1 MMKLRIG
8 VLMIILGLVLGS
20 CGKRSKSFSEYKK
33 EEREAI
39 NRLITKEG
47 FEILSKYPSDGVFG
61 TKQFVLL
68 DNGCYLN
75 VIDSGN
81 GNRATSNKTIVLIRC
96 SKIGIMPNDTFSV
109 SIFDNRFQPLEFVFG
124 RMNEAKAKAG
134 SDYTSF
140 SYLFLSPG
148 IESALNYV
156 GENAIVRMIIPFDN
170 GQSSKYPLGI
180 GSAAQDDSRT
190 PMYYDRIRYVFD
202 EN

>member
-8 VLMIILGLVLGS
+8 VLMIIFGLVFGS

-39 NRLITKEG
+39 NRLIAKEG

-61 TKQFVLL
+61 EKQFVLL

-81 GNRATSNKTIVLIRC
+81 GNRATSGKTVVLMRC
-96 SKIGIMPNDTFSV
+96 SSIGIMPNDTFSY
-109 SIFDNRFQPLEFVFG
+109 SIFSNGNQPLEFVFG
-124 RMNEAKAKAG
+124 KMYEAKTIA
-134 SDYTSF
+134 SNDYSGF

-148 IESALNYV
+148 VESALEHV
-156 GENAIVRMIIPFDN
+156 GDYAIVRMIIPFDN
-170 GQSSKYPLGI
+170 GQSTKYPWGI
-180 GSAAQDDSRT
+180 GSAAQDQSKT